1 VLGFGYVVNGMIALP
16 LSLAIWHIT
25 HSFLGWL
32 VLFLPGSALVLWG
45 WRVSPLKSPR
55 SPR

>member
-1 VLGFGYVVNGMIALP
+1 MIVLA